1 MSKKI
6 VVKHNDLIEAIYKMT
21 SAQNKLLVKLATE
34 MRIEDEDFKVHTF
47 RAQDLLREL
56 GLGEGN
62 HDDLKKAVQGLVYA
76 PMIIPKEKSEM
87 YATPVSVAEYYEN
100 GIVELSIDPKLKPY
114 YLQLKN
120 KFTAYEA
127 KYYYVLSSTYAQRL
141 YELLKQYESAGE
153 RTIEIAYLRELFVL
167 GNKYKLYADFKRR
180 IIEASV
186 KQINENT
193 DLKISYTEK
202 KLGRK
207 TNALVFKIKKKNPD
221 QKIKTAPLESKHLF
235 EIPNDDLLEVLKKEA
250 KAQRS
255 DAPGLIE
262 DLKILI
268 TTDKVIITADDPM
281 FIERLGTL
289 KDFIEDFFDRAGKPV
304 DYT

>member
-153 RTIEIAYLRELFVL
+153 RTMEIAYLRELFVL
-167 GNKYKLYADFKRR
+167 GNKYERYFDFKKN
-180 IIEASV
+180 IVEFAV
-186 KQINENT
+186 KQINKNT
-193 DLKISYTEK
+193 DLKISYTEYK
-202 KLGRK
+202 HGKRVH
-207 TNALVFKIKKKNPD
+207 ALIFKIKSRKTPKKDPLQSKPLFDIPD
-221 QKIKTAPLESKHLF
+221 
-235 EIPNDDLLEVLKKEA
+235 DDLLSVLKKEA
-250 KAQRS
+250 KGQRS
-255 DAPGLIE
+255 DAPGLLE
-262 DLKILI
+262 DLDILV
-268 TTDKVIITADDPM
+268 TQDKVIISAEDP
-281 FIERLGTL
+281 IHIDRLGTL
-289 KDFIEDFFDRAGKPV
+289 KDFIEEFFARAGKTV
-304 DYT
+304 DYN